1 MCLSRAGSV
10 KTVLAQ
16 PRLQPHHEHRNNTP
30 MLRYLAPL
38 LLLGTVLAL
47 PARSHQIE
55 SALLYL
61 DGDLELSSSFSNGE
75 PTQDAVV
82 RLLNPDG
89 TPGEELGR
97 TDASGKLTL
106 DLSTL
111 KDGRVDLQVDGGPGH
126 RDYLELPIKAG
137 QVQLDQVVSLPFS
150 LVLVGLLVSVK
161 RQND

>member
-1 MCLSRAGSV
+1 M

-30 MLRYLAPL
+30 K
-38 LLLGTVLAL
+38 
-47 PARSHQIE
+47 
-55 SALLYL
+55 
-61 DGDLELSSSFSNGE
+61 LSSSFSNGE

-106 DLSTL
+106 DLSTM
-111 KDGRVDLQVDGGPGH
+111 KDGRVDLQVEGGPGH